1 MWPAAINYKLP
12 EMQKQGYSE
21 ISWENLLYVPLAHTE
36 SPSPPLNLVGVQMK
50 NKYLW
55 LSSWNR
61 LFHFWAVLMPLPCCF
76 RWTWPKLFEILWSI
90 CFSFFKLKLKCSKP
104 HWGQKKT
111 KKKTLGSFKTTLL
124 YFGSREI
131 VYMRRQ
137 KRELHVQNKYNTR
150 IMFTL
155 S

>member
-1 MWPAAINYKLP
+1 MWPAAINYKRP

-50 NKYLW
+50 SKYLW
-55 LSSWNR
+55 LWSWNW

-90 CFSFFKLKLKCSKP
+90 CFSFFKLKWNAQSHTEDNP
-104 HWGQKKT
+104 PT
-111 KKKTLGSFKTTLL
+111 KKKKKKITWKFQNYFVVLWEQGNTIHAKTEARASCT
-124 YFGSREI
+124 
-131 VYMRRQ
+131 
-137 KRELHVQNKYNTR
+137 K
-150 IMFTL
+150 
-155 S
+155 